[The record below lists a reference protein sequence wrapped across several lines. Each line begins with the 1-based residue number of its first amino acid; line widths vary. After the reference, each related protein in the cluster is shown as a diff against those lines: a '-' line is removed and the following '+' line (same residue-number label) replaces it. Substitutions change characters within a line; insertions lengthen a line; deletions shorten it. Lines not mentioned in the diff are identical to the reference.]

1 MNQELK
7 DRLHALNEEQ
17 IQTLID
23 SYAYITVLIAGADG
37 EIDSSELEW
46 GSKLANIRS
55 YNDEYRL
62 NDLFVEVEKSFQSK
76 MESIMSKVPGGVANR
91 YDWIKPNLEKVND
104 ILDILDNANAF
115 SIYKSLLSFAK
126 HIAKADGGFLG
137 FGSISSEEKK
147 LIGLP
152 MINEIIL
159 EEEPES

>member
-115 SIYKSLLSFAK
+115 SIYRSLLSFAK